1 MTEGWEERAG
11 RELDITESIEKE
23 TNEREREKMKPSNGE
38 EKPAKGEN
46 ARFKGKRIYTEN

>member
-23 TNEREREKMKPSNGE
+23 TNERERERERK
-38 EKPAKGEN
+38 
-46 ARFKGKRIYTEN
+46 